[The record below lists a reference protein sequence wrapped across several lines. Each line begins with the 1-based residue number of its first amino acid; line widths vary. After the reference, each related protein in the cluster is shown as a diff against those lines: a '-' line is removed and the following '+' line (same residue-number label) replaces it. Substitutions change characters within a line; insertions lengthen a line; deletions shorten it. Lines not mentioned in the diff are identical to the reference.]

1 MCCMQCEHPLVM
13 LALAIAV
20 IMNSMLCCAVLC
32 CAVLCCADG
41 AQLYNKAAM

>member
-32 CAVLCCADG
+32 CADG